1 MKNTI
6 DRSVS
11 RIMPWVRASR
21 LTAHMFI
28 FPSILFGQILWFWQS
43 RDFSMLVFILVHIYG
58 LFMHLFI
65 VYAND
70 YSDFDTDKLNKT
82 YTIFSGGSRVL
93 LEGVLS
99 RKKLLIASLIMSFL
113 CILIGLIFWII
124 TSSPL
129 ILGLIMIG
137 LFLLYAYS
145 FKPFEISYR
154 GFGETLQMLGVGL
167 VLPLI
172 GFVSQS
178 GSLDS
183 LPWMLIVIVLPSQL
197 AMAISTSLPDQPSDS
212 ISLKRTSAVLLGQ
225 KKAQG
230 VMILMYITS
239 LVLFIMTQ
247 SSLYLNFWGIVIIVL
262 LALLICFQIF
272 LSLFKNAK
280 PGTRDLFV
288 LVLLSILTNTSFV
301 VGITYLLIA

>member
-1 MKNTI
+1 MKNI
-6 DRSVS
+6 INRSVS
-11 RIMPWVRASR
+11 IIMYWLRASR

-28 FPSILFGQILWFWQS
+28 FPSILFGQILWFWQTGE
-43 RDFSMLVFILVHIYG
+43 FSLLVFVLVHIYG

-70 YSDFDTDKLNKT
+70 YADFDTDRLNKT

-154 GFGETLQMLGVGL
+154 GFGEILQMLGVGL

-230 VMILMYITS
+230 VMILMYITC
-239 LVLFIMTQ
+239 LLLFIITQ
-247 SSLYLNFWGIVIIVL
+247 SSLYSNLWGIVIISVL
-262 LALLICFQIF
+262 VLLICFQIF

-280 PGTRDLFV
+280 PGTRDLFF